1 MTRKDDSEFKSRN
14 IPLSGGC
21 NWCKGSNIL
30 MTRFHKRGTYKLG
43 LSTRFGEKHCNNT
56 TNAIKHLEGT
66 IMPYGN
72 QEGQSLGNL
81 VDRSSIF

>member
-1 MTRKDDSEFKSRN
+1 
-14 IPLSGGC
+14 
-21 NWCKGSNIL
+21 
-30 MTRFHKRGTYKLG
+30 MTRFHKRGTDKLG

-66 IMPYGN
+66 IIPYGN